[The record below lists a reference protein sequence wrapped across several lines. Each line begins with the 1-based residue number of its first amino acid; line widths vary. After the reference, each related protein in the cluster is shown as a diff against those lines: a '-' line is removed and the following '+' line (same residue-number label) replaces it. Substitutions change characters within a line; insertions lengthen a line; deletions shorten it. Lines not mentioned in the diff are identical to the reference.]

1 MTNSGEQFCLRWND
15 FETNISRSFRALR
28 DEKEFFDVTIG
39 KDLISK
45 SRKIVCLSF
54 KCCKWS
60 AAGEGEAVLA
70 HKVILSACSPYFR
83 SILARHP
90 HQHPLLFLRGVRQ
103 QDLANILDFM
113 YHGEVN
119 VAQEELNTF
128 LAIAEELQV
137 KGLTQED
144 KRTGQGEPAKAGAG
158 QRSVE
163 GRTGVGPPAKRRR
176 HDEEVAEISTNP
188 GSAPVKTELEP
199 TESVIYP
206 AALESGEHVEEIY
219 QEQEEQYQEYSGYD
233 EDAYEV
239 QAVGG
244 GARPESN
251 KGSTTHFVQMGCHSI
266 VLAVENQFI
275 RVGEDL

>member
-1 MTNSGEQFCLRWND
+1 
-15 FETNISRSFRALR
+15 
-28 DEKEFFDVTIG
+28 
-39 KDLISK
+39 
-45 SRKIVCLSF
+45 
-54 KCCKWS
+54 
-60 AAGEGEAVLA
+60 VLA

-206 AALESGEHVEEIY
+206 AALESGEHVEDIY

-251 KGSTTHFVQMGCHSI
+251 KEMIHFVMSQLEEKFDSAGKKFYQCKHCEFGFIKKEKVRQHIETVHGDGMGIRYNCDYCEKNYKSHSNLRTHVSSNHRQNLI
-266 VLAVENQFI
+266 STWS
-275 RVGEDL
+275 